1 MMARALSIAVLALG
15 LQVGSVHP
23 LAAQGRAL
31 VVIDPGHG
39 GDEPGVVAGDAVE
52 KDLILPVSLAIGA
65 EFAAAGYDVA
75 FTRTADEAV
84 AWDARRA
91 RADDSGA
98 VALFMLH
105 AMQSDDPADAGA
117 EVYFDETN
125 EASSALA
132 RAVAAELEALGSSVL
147 VDPRPW
153 PFLQSPTVRTAMIE
167 LVHLTNPDERAKMLD
182 PGFHHAVGRAL
193 VRALERVR

>member
-1 MMARALSIAVLALG
+1 MTPRTLSSVAVALG
-15 LQVGSVHP
+15 LLGVLRPV
-23 LAAQGRAL
+23 AAQDRPL

-39 GDEPGVVAGDAVE
+39 GDEAGVVAGDLVE

-65 EFAAAGYDVA
+65 EFAAAGYDAA

-84 AWDARRA
+84 AWDDRRA

-132 RAVAAELEALGSSVL
+132 RAVATELERLGSSVL

-153 PFLQSPTVRTAMIE
+153 PFLQSTTARTAMIE
-167 LVHLTNPDERAKMLD
+167 LAHLTNPEERARMLD
-182 PGFHHAVGRAL
+182 PAFHHELGRAL
-193 VRALERVR
+193 VAALESVR